1 MQKYAHFPKGVKVVG
16 ILALILLISSFA
28 FAVEQHN
35 TVFPITETEQY
46 YSAAENFYDSTDTQ
60 QIRFEYISQYN
71 GTCKV
76 ELGDT
81 NSVYKYL
88 YFYDTDDTFYGYDSY
103 NFGYGNRSIDF
114 NCTKGEKYYFIIYSS
129 YDNYYYSIKAI
140 PPHLLTVE
148 TAKQCSTSVTSQS
161 YQDSTQFRV
170 YGYGKKGFRP
180 NGWKV
185 VSGNTVAKDSNAYY
199 YQDTIR
205 TDTKLKLN
213 CKEKSLKQITDKV
226 KTYTYIDDFTEIEP
240 SEGIEFIFN
249 AKDTK
254 TYKIELVNKNGTND
268 YLYDYKFDSTFTKYN
283 TYKSGSS
290 SKIEFYITPT
300 KANENY
306 YIKANPRYIS
316 DINDTIT
323 IVAKQASTV
332 YLDTNT
338 TLDTDP
344 LLPLGTTGIGD
355 SLYISWNV
363 QNGEN
368 FVKWNILSGKGS
380 FVDSTSLATYFIPKT
395 SKVILSMKTKKLPIY
410 SLDDTYSKFSYKKN
424 SSQAGNSSYY
434 GIRTSYTA
442 KDSGTY
448 AIIVKKDESYIN
460 AFTDTTFGYTSTTP
474 TRTCYKDSC
483 KYVFT
488 TTKKKNYFLIK
499 QNTTANDSIFVKVI
513 KTFTA
518 KTNTIGNGNA
528 YINGSYTQ
536 LSGYL
541 SGDTVTLKAAPD
553 KDNRFKNWKVTSGSC
568 KITDANAEVTTAVIK
583 GDCEFRASFV
593 EGTIYT
599 ITETAKSY
607 TYNKDYYARSVTNGD
622 IGVRFSFYA
631 PSDGLYTFNFSTNEA
646 NEAYSYFYVY
656 KYSSFNSIYLK
667 NFTFNNSL
675 LSDTLTMA
683 KGDSIFYIVYPY
695 YYSSNDS
702 ATVFWVNY
710 STKTSYLGLSADSN
724 GTASPAYYSPAQVNA
739 MYPINATGATGYR
752 LKNWEALTKN
762 VKIDDPTYY
771 KTFAA
776 VTNTDSAKIIAHFE
790 EGTVK
795 TLSTQKQTF
804 NFRDDY
810 FSESTG
816 STIRFK
822 WTPTDTNTHIV
833 QFHQVDTLYAY
844 YYDYGTSSFSSAQN
858 YASFTGNKSF
868 LVKGDTVPHYYT
880 LKSIFSNIPDYS
892 FTAQIVEPVVLDVQ
906 TEDKGT
912 VNPSGKIEIIPNE
925 DTTIYAAPYGGYAF
939 KSWEILKGKATIKD
953 SKSAKT
959 FISIDSA
966 CTIQATYTLDLTTE
980 PKLTINGL
988 DLTNHPGICAEVSV
1002 TDSKNG
1008 RPIYGLDSSD
1018 FILSQDNQTLPIQVT
1033 TIENVNAF
1041 SAVLVVDESG
1051 SMSGTEIEEA
1061 RKSMQQF
1068 VDGMG
1073 PEDKAAIVGFESS
1086 ARLIQK
1092 MTSNKDSLSKAIKN
1106 VHASGGTSINNG
1118 AYMGLEQIKGET
1130 NATAVIIFSDGAGKG
1145 SYSNEE
1151 IIKKALN
1158 LQTTIYSICIGA
1170 NTIDPLKY
1178 IAEGTGGT
1186 YVSAPT
1192 SAELATIY
1200 NDIRK
1205 NVQSRY
1211 VICYESPDG
1220 ELNGD
1225 THEVIISTS
1234 FLNKIGKD
1242 TAYWNEDFMP
1252 PVVKLTPETWDM
1264 VGVSQ
1269 PVPTDDS
1276 TTITLGFYI
1285 ISKTPITTAKV
1296 SLRKSSTTDKNFQ
1309 TFDLVHVT
1317 DSLGNSDSLWQIA
1330 VPREYVASPG
1340 FDFYVI
1346 VTDSAGLIGR
1356 SPKMLAPAKEPYT
1369 IPINNDLPQVT
1380 LKSATCIDSTSGL
1393 KTFEFNISDTNGV
1406 FEAVIFYKDSAAFL
1420 YNNDTLK
1427 FVNNVWTAN
1436 IPAGSDKFN
1445 KINYY
1450 VRAQDSVG
1458 TLVRYEKEG
1467 FFTSEVCPIIHFV
1480 DTLEN
1485 IRDTVKIVNGDSK
1498 KESISRATEKIDLT
1512 VSTENFTDSTDTI
1525 KVTLSCLV
1533 SGDVEHDIKLIETEP
1548 GKFETIKSI
1557 PKNEYSA
1564 KKDNGSISCAGKDT
1578 LVAVYKDP
1586 AFGDYA
1592 RDTVVIGSYVV
1603 TTYEFR
1609 KIEKVGKKNTPSVS
1623 NNKLDSVATTKYA
1636 DFGLRITA
1644 TSPRANEVDSI
1655 EVILFTQ
1662 QGDSITVKAGETGK
1676 NTAEFDYIG
1685 KFYFVEDSSDLKTS
1699 KLDAVLNFEASKNR
1713 IKILPMLKTDSSS
1726 TKGRDSLII
1735 YNDYIPADSAEIYDR
1750 DLDGRADSVR
1760 IHFNEDLDTTI
1771 SSIDTVFWEK
1781 GNGEYRKVKSKS
1793 IKINQKDSEWIEAIL
1808 EKQFKYGITKAD
1820 TMSLPYLRMTKT
1832 KSDFSQKVLIADKIG
1847 VVPTNVVKKP
1857 GVIEIND
1864 YLSPNMQV
1872 PPDTLLVTL
1881 SEKIKLT
1888 GKDNA
1893 WKDLFRYSKS
1903 CDDPET
1909 YTVKLAEKPTV
1920 DSTGLVWQLILD
1932 DYTIIVGN
1940 CLRTNPKA
1948 DYEDEF
1954 ENAPSRGGV
1963 EITGK
1968 DGTMYLYEVKPVKA
1982 VSGIGK
1988 SAEWL
1993 PPRKSTWEKLPDTLS
2008 AIYVSS
2014 VAAYTAQVHIYDA
2027 ISTFVASFTQSFGEE
2042 VETDN
2047 GNKKKSKKNDDDN
2060 KKDDNDKEEV
2070 LTELN
2075 DPARQIP
2082 NSRAKMSFL
2091 HWNQESDEG
2100 RKVGTGVYIWK
2111 IKFIFDDGHV
2121 ETRTL
2126 KTGVKRKTK

>member
-1 MQKYAHFPKGVKVVG
+1 MYTFQKGVKVVG

-46 YSAAENFYDSTDTQ
+46 YSTAENFYDSTDTQ
-60 QIRFEYISQYN
+60 EIRFEYISQYN
-71 GTCKV
+71 GACKV

-88 YFYDTDDTFYGYDSY
+88 YFYDTDDTFYSYDSY
-103 NFGYGNRSIDF
+103 NFGYGNLSIDF

-129 YDNYYYSIKAI
+129 YDNYYYSIKVLT
-140 PPHLLTVE
+140 PHLLTVE

-161 YQDSTQFRV
+161 YQDSTQFKV

-185 VSGNTVAKDSNAYY
+185 VSGNTVAKDSNTYY

-240 SEGIEFIFN
+240 SEGIEFIFK

-254 TYKIELVNKNGTND
+254 TYKIEFVNKNGNND
-268 YLYDYKFDSTFTKYN
+268 YLYDYKFDSTFTKNN
-283 TYKSGSS
+283 TYKYGSS
-290 SKIEFYITPT
+290 GKIEFYITPT

-306 YIKANPRYIS
+306 YFKAIS
-316 DINDTIT
+316 RGYLTDTIT

-355 SLYISWNV
+355 SLYISRNV

-368 FVKWNILSGKGS
+368 FVKWNVLSGKGT

-528 YINGSYTQ
+528 YINNSYTQ

-593 EGTIYT
+593 EGTVYT

-607 TYNKDYYARSVTNGD
+607 TYNKDYYAHSVTNGNL
-622 IGVRFSFYA
+622 GVRFSFYA

-646 NEAYSYFYVY
+646 YSYFYVY

-667 NFTFNNSL
+667 NFSFSNSL

-683 KGDSIFYIVYPY
+683 KGDSIFYNVYPY

-739 MYPINATGATGYR
+739 MYPINATGAIGYR

-762 VKIDDPTYY
+762 VKIDAPTYY

-795 TLSTQKQTF
+795 TLSTKKQTF

-810 FSESTG
+810 FSEYYG
-816 STIRFK
+816 SEIRFK

-844 YYDYGTSSFSSAQN
+844 YYDYGTSSFSSYQT

-880 LKSIFSNIPDYS
+880 LKSNFSNIPDYS

-1018 FILSQDNQTLPIQVT
+1018 FILTQDNDPLPIQVT
-1033 TIENVNAF
+1033 TIQEVTAI
-1041 SAVLVVDESG
+1041 STVLVVDESG
-1051 SMSGTEIEEA
+1051 SMDMMSRINATKNGI
-1061 RKSMQQF
+1061 SNF
-1068 VDGMG
+1068 INGMG
-1073 PEDKAAIVGFESS
+1073 PYDRAAIIGF
-1086 ARLIQK
+1086 AGKDVVNYHQG
-1092 MTSNKDSLSKAIKN
+1092 MTSNKDSLRAAIDKLSFN
-1106 VHASGGTSINNG
+1106 GGTNIMQG
-1118 AYMGLEQIKGET
+1118 TYAGIELTIGET
-1130 NATAVIIFSDGAGKG
+1130 NPTAVVVFSDGIDEHDPPSINYQMVNDFAKE
-1145 SYSNEE
+1145 N
-1151 IIKKALN
+1151 N
-1158 LQTTIYSICIGA
+1158 TVIYSIGMELD
-1170 NTIDPLKY
+1170 NPNPLRY
-1178 IAEGTGGT
+1178 MAEGTGGT
-1186 YVSAPT
+1186 YKYAVQAG
-1192 SAELATIY
+1192 ELSEIY
-1200 NDIRK
+1200 EDIRK
-1205 NVQSRY
+1205 TVRARY
-1211 VICYESPDG
+1211 IICYQSPDE

-1225 THEVIISTS
+1225 EHEVIISTNFFS
-1234 FLNKIGKD
+1234 KVGKD
-1242 TAYWNEDFMP
+1242 TAYWKEDFMP

-1264 VGVSQ
+1264 VGKSQ
-1269 PVPTDDS
+1269 PAGDS
-1276 TTITLGFYI
+1276 LVLGFYI
-1285 ISKTPITTAKV
+1285 ISKTPIATATV
-1296 SLRKSSTTDKNFQ
+1296 NLRKSSTTDKNFQ
-1309 TFDLVHVT
+1309 TFNLVHVT

-1330 VPREYVASPG
+1330 VPKEYVAYPG
-1340 FDFYVI
+1340 FDFYV
-1346 VTDSAGLIGR
+1346 VATDTLGFNGKA
-1356 SPKMLAPAKEPYT
+1356 PKVITPAKEPYT
-1369 IPINNDLPQVT
+1369 IPIDNDLPQVT
-1380 LKSATCIDSTSGL
+1380 LKSATCMDSTSGL
-1393 KTFEFNISDTNGV
+1393 KTFKFSISDSNGV
-1406 FEAVIFYKDSAAFL
+1406 LDAQIYYKDSASVL
-1420 YNNDTLK
+1420 YKEISLTREKDL
-1427 FVNNVWTAN
+1427 WTAN

-1467 FFTSEVCPIIHFV
+1467 FFTSEVCPVIHFV

-1699 KLDAVLNFEASKNR
+1699 KLDAILNFEASKNR

-1781 GNGEYRKVKSKS
+1781 GYGENRDVKSKS

-1968 DGTMYLYEVKPVKA
+1968 DGTMYLYEVKPVKP

-2042 VETDN
+2042 VETDKDD
-2047 GNKKKSKKNDDDN
+2047 NKKNKKSKKNDDDN

-2075 DPARQIP
+2075 DPVRQIP

-2091 HWNQESDEG
+2091 RWNQESDEG